1 MSNLLNLSKAY
12 GNKFNL
18 LNAIKGLNL
27 NVSKT
32 ESRENKNSFLN
43 IMSSESKKLAK
54 AKFMIFDFLNF
65 FKDNGLISK
74 NLKKSSLNKSFFLKK
89 LENEAFASDL
99 KSLIARMNVFLDFEG
114 LNGIK
119 ENLTFNLD
127 NFDIL
132 SKEKF
137 FEKIERLCLFFNDL
151 SSFLGF
157 DFSTT
162 VLIDDYY
169 NQISLNDKKKEE
181 NVINIDVK
189 NFKKNSGDNNDFA
202 FSKFSLNTIDGQNF
216 VGRYKVKEISGDSL
230 KGFVEEFINHNIKSF
245 KEVDS
250 FDFVSSLKPEW
261 NLKINKNIVD
271 KAKVVLKSNNTGE
284 IKLVL
289 KPKELGSIR
298 INLNLDSNNNLLGK
312 IVVDNQ
318 NVKMLFDQNMHSLN
332 KMLGESGFNASLNLF
347 LAGENL
353 NSFSKNFKDDSRDQ
367 NFYFGYNKSFQIEEE
382 VEFSYDVDKNVN
394 LIV

>member
-12 GNKFNL
+12 GNKLNL
-18 LNAIKGLNL
+18 LNTIKGLNL
-27 NVSKT
+27 NVSKM
-32 ESRENKNSFLN
+32 ESKGNASSFLN
-43 IMSSESKKLAK
+43 VMSSESKKLAK

-65 FKDNGLISK
+65 FKDNGLIAK
-74 NLKKSSLNKSFFLKK
+74 NLKKSPLNKSFFLKK
-89 LENEAFASDL
+89 LENEDFVSDL

-114 LNGIK
+114 LNSIK
-119 ENLTFNLD
+119 EDLSS
-127 NFDIL
+127 NFDFL
-132 SKEKF
+132 GKEKF
-137 FEKIERLCLFFNDL
+137 FEKIEKLCLAFNDL

-157 DFSTT
+157 DFLTA
-162 VLIDDYY
+162 LIDDYY
-169 NQISLNDKKKEE
+169 NQMSLNDKKEE
-181 NVINIDVK
+181 KNVINIDVK
-189 NFKKNSGDNNDFA
+189 NFKKNNSDHNDFV
-202 FSKFSLNTIDGQNF
+202 FSKFSLNAIDGQNF
-216 VGRYKVKEISGDSL
+216 VDRYKVKEISNDSL
-230 KGFVEEFINHNIKSF
+230 KGFVEEFANYNIKSS
-245 KEVDS
+245 KDVGG

-353 NSFSKNFKDDSRDQ
+353 NSFTGDFKDDPKDQ
-367 NFYFGYNKSFQIEEE
+367 NFHFGYNKFFKIEEE

>member
-18 LNAIKGLNL
+18 LNTIKGLNL
-27 NVSKT
+27 NVSKM
-32 ESRENKNSFLN
+32 EFRENASSFFN

-54 AKFMIFDFLNF
+54 AKLMIFDFLNF
-65 FKDNGLISK
+65 FKDNGLIAK
-74 NLKKSSLNKSFFLKK
+74 NSKKSPLDKSFFLKK
-89 LENEAFASDL
+89 LENEAFVSDL
-99 KSLIARMNVFLDFEG
+99 KSLIAKMNVFLDFEG
-114 LNGIK
+114 LNSIK
-119 ENLTFNLD
+119 ENLSFNFD
-127 NFDIL
+127 NFDFPN
-132 SKEKF
+132 KEKF
-137 FEKIERLCLFFNDL
+137 FEKIERLCLAFNDL

-157 DFSTT
+157 DFLTA
-162 VLIDDYY
+162 LIDDHY
-169 NQISLNDKKKEE
+169 NQISLNDKKEE
-181 NVINIDVK
+181 KNVINIDVK
-189 NFKKNSGDNNDFA
+189 NFKKNNSDHNDFV

-216 VGRYKVKEISGDSL
+216 AGRYKVKEISDDSL
-230 KGFVEEFINHNIKSF
+230 KGFVEEFVNYNIKSS

-367 NFYFGYNKSFQIEEE
+367 NFHFGYNKFFQIEEE
-382 VEFSYDVDKNVN
+382 VEFSYDIDKNVN

>member
-1 MSNLLNLSKAY
+1 MNNLLNLSKAY
-12 GNKFNL
+12 GNKLNL
-18 LNAIKGLNL
+18 LNTIKGLNL
-27 NVSKT
+27 NVSKM
-32 ESRENKNSFLN
+32 ESKGNASSFLN
-43 IMSSESKKLAK
+43 VMSSESKKLAK

-65 FKDNGLISK
+65 FKDNGLIAK
-74 NLKKSSLNKSFFLKK
+74 NFKKLPLNKSFFLKK
-89 LENEAFASDL
+89 LENEDFVSDL

-114 LNGIK
+114 LNSIK
-119 ENLTFNLD
+119 EDLSS
-127 NFDIL
+127 NFDFL
-132 SKEKF
+132 GKEKF
-137 FEKIERLCLFFNDL
+137 FEKIEKLCLAFNDL

-157 DFSTT
+157 DFLTA
-162 VLIDDYY
+162 LIDDYY
-169 NQISLNDKKKEE
+169 NQISLNDKKEE
-181 NVINIDVK
+181 KNVINIDVK
-189 NFKKNSGDNNDFA
+189 NFKKNNSDHNDFV
-202 FSKFSLNTIDGQNF
+202 FSKFSLNAIDGQNF
-216 VGRYKVKEISGDSL
+216 VDRYKVKEISNDSL
-230 KGFVEEFINHNIKSF
+230 KGFVEEFANYNIKSS
-245 KEVDS
+245 KDVGG

-353 NSFSKNFKDDSRDQ
+353 NSFTGNFKDDSKDQ
-367 NFYFGYNKSFQIEEE
+367 NFHFGYNKFFKIEEE

>member
-1 MSNLLNLSKAY
+1 MA
-12 GNKFNL
+12 
-18 LNAIKGLNL
+18 
-27 NVSKT
+27 
-32 ESRENKNSFLN
+32 
-43 IMSSESKKLAK
+43 
-54 AKFMIFDFLNF
+54 
-65 FKDNGLISK
+65 
-74 NLKKSSLNKSFFLKK
+74 
-89 LENEAFASDL
+89 
-99 KSLIARMNVFLDFEG
+99 
-114 LNGIK
+114 
-119 ENLTFNLD
+119 
-127 NFDIL
+127 
-132 SKEKF
+132 
-137 FEKIERLCLFFNDL
+137 FNDL

-157 DFSTT
+157 DFLTD
-162 VLIDDYY
+162 LIDDHY
-169 NQISLNDKKKEE
+169 NQISLNNKKEE
-181 NVINIDVK
+181 KNVINIDVK
-189 NFKKNSGDNNDFA
+189 NFKKNNSDHNDFV

-216 VGRYKVKEISGDSL
+216 AGRYKVKEISDDSL
-230 KGFVEEFINHNIKSF
+230 KGFVEEFANYNIKSS
-245 KEVDS
+245 KEADS

-353 NSFSKNFKDDSRDQ
+353 NSFSKNFRDDSRDQ
-367 NFYFGYNKSFQIEEE
+367 NFHFGYNKFFQIEEE
-382 VEFSYDVDKNVN
+382 VEFSYDLDKNVN

>member
-1 MSNLLNLSKAY
+1 MNNLLNLSKAY
-12 GNKFNL
+12 GNKLNL
-18 LNAIKGLNL
+18 LNTIKGLNL
-27 NVSKT
+27 NVSKM
-32 ESRENKNSFLN
+32 ESKGNASSFLN
-43 IMSSESKKLAK
+43 VMSSESKKLAK

-65 FKDNGLISK
+65 FKDNGLIAK
-74 NLKKSSLNKSFFLKK
+74 NLKKSLLNKSFFLKK
-89 LENEAFASDL
+89 LENEDFVSDL

-114 LNGIK
+114 LNSIK
-119 ENLTFNLD
+119 EDLSS
-127 NFDIL
+127 NFDFL
-132 SKEKF
+132 GKEKF
-137 FEKIERLCLFFNDL
+137 FEKIEKLCLAFNDL

-157 DFSTT
+157 DFLTA
-162 VLIDDYY
+162 LIDDYY
-169 NQISLNDKKKEE
+169 NQISLNDKKEE
-181 NVINIDVK
+181 KNVINIDVK
-189 NFKKNSGDNNDFA
+189 NFKKNNSDHNDFV
-202 FSKFSLNTIDGQNF
+202 FSKFSLSAIDGQNF
-216 VGRYKVKEISGDSL
+216 VDRYKVKEISNDSL
-230 KGFVEEFINHNIKSF
+230 KGFVEEFANYNIKSS
-245 KEVDS
+245 KDVGG

-353 NSFSKNFKDDSRDQ
+353 NSFTGDFKDDSKDQ
-367 NFYFGYNKSFQIEEE
+367 NFHFGYNKFFKIEEE

>member
-1 MSNLLNLSKAY
+1 MSSLLNLSKAY
-12 GNKFNL
+12 GNKLNL

-27 NVSKT
+27 NVSKV
-32 ESRENKNSFLN
+32 ESRENSISFLN

-54 AKFMIFDFLNF
+54 AKFMIFDFFNF
-65 FKDNGLISK
+65 FKDNGLIAK
-74 NLKKSSLNKSFFLKK
+74 NLKKSPLNKSFFIKK
-89 LENEAFASDL
+89 LENEAFVSDL
-99 KSLIARMNVFLDFEG
+99 KSLIARMSVFLDFEG
-114 LNGIK
+114 LNSIK
-119 ENLTFNLD
+119 ESLSS
-127 NFDIL
+127 NFDFL
-132 SKEKF
+132 GKEKF
-137 FEKIERLCLFFNDL
+137 FEKIERLCLAFNDL

-157 DFSTT
+157 DFLTA
-162 VLIDDYY
+162 LIDDYY
-169 NQISLNDKKKEE
+169 NHISLNDKKEE
-181 NVINIDVK
+181 KNVINIDVK
-189 NFKKNSGDNNDFA
+189 NFKKNNGDHNDFV
-202 FSKFSLNTIDGQNF
+202 FSKFSLNAIDGQNF
-216 VGRYKVKEISGDSL
+216 VDRYKVKEISNDSL
-230 KGFVEEFINHNIKSF
+230 KGFVEEFANYNIKNS

-353 NSFSKNFKDDSRDQ
+353 NSFSKDFKDDSKDQ
-367 NFYFGYNKSFQIEEE
+367 NSYFGYSKFFQIEEE

-394 LIV
+394 LII

>member
-12 GNKFNL
+12 GNKLNL
-18 LNAIKGLNL
+18 LNTIKGLNL
-27 NVSKT
+27 NVSKM
-32 ESRENKNSFLN
+32 ESKGNASSFLN
-43 IMSSESKKLAK
+43 VMSSESKKLAK

-65 FKDNGLISK
+65 FKDNGLIAK
-74 NLKKSSLNKSFFLKK
+74 NLKKSPLNKSFFFKK
-89 LENEAFASDL
+89 LENEDFVSDL

-114 LNGIK
+114 LNSIK
-119 ENLTFNLD
+119 EDLSS
-127 NFDIL
+127 NFDFL
-132 SKEKF
+132 GKEKF
-137 FEKIERLCLFFNDL
+137 FEKIEKLCLAFNDL

-157 DFSTT
+157 DFLTA
-162 VLIDDYY
+162 LIDDYY
-169 NQISLNDKKKEE
+169 NQISLNDKKEE
-181 NVINIDVK
+181 KNVINIDVK
-189 NFKKNSGDNNDFA
+189 NFKKNNSDHNDFV
-202 FSKFSLNTIDGQNF
+202 FSKFSLNAIDGQNF
-216 VGRYKVKEISGDSL
+216 VDRYKVKEISNNSL
-230 KGFVEEFINHNIKSF
+230 KGFVEEFANYNIKSS
-245 KEVDS
+245 KDVGG

-353 NSFSKNFKDDSRDQ
+353 NSFTGDFKDGSKDQ
-367 NFYFGYNKSFQIEEE
+367 NFHFGYNKFFKIEEE

>member
-12 GNKFNL
+12 CNKLNL
-18 LNAIKGLNL
+18 LNTIKGLNL
-27 NVSKT
+27 NVSKM
-32 ESRENKNSFLN
+32 ESRENSSSFLN
-43 IMSSESKKLAK
+43 VLSFESKKLAK

-65 FKDNGLISK
+65 FKDNGLIAK
-74 NLKKSSLNKSFFLKK
+74 NLKKSPLDKSLFLKK
-89 LENEAFASDL
+89 LENEAFVSDL
-99 KSLIARMNVFLDFEG
+99 KSLIARMSAFVDFEG
-114 LNGIK
+114 LNSIK
-119 ENLTFNLD
+119 ESLSS
-127 NFDIL
+127 NFDFL
-132 SKEKF
+132 GKEKF
-137 FEKIERLCLFFNDL
+137 FETIEKLCLSFNDL

-157 DFSTT
+157 DFLTA
-162 VLIDDYY
+162 LIDDYH
-169 NQISLNDKKKEE
+169 NQISLNDKKEE
-181 NVINIDVK
+181 KNVINIDVK
-189 NFKKNSGDNNDFA
+189 NFKKNNGDHNDFA
-202 FSKFSLNTIDGQNF
+202 FSKFGLNAIDGQNF
-216 VGRYKVKEISGDSL
+216 VDRYKVKEISNDSL
-230 KGFVEEFINHNIKSF
+230 KGFVEEFANYNIKNA
-245 KEVDS
+245 KEFEG

-261 NLKINKNIVD
+261 NIKINKNIVD
-271 KAKVVLKSNNTGE
+271 KAKVVLKSNNIGE

-353 NSFSKNFKDDSRDQ
+353 NSFSKDFKDGPKDQ
-367 NFYFGYNKSFQIEEE
+367 NFHFGYNKFFQIEEE

>member
-1 MSNLLNLSKAY
+1 MNNLLNLSKAY
-12 GNKFNL
+12 GNKLNL
-18 LNAIKGLNL
+18 LNTIKGLNL
-27 NVSKT
+27 NVSKM
-32 ESRENKNSFLN
+32 ESKGNASSFLN
-43 IMSSESKKLAK
+43 VMSSESKKLAK

-65 FKDNGLISK
+65 FKDNGLIAK
-74 NLKKSSLNKSFFLKK
+74 NLKKSPLNKSFFLKK
-89 LENEAFASDL
+89 LENEDFVSDL

-114 LNGIK
+114 LNSIK
-119 ENLTFNLD
+119 EDLSS
-127 NFDIL
+127 NFDFL
-132 SKEKF
+132 GKEKF
-137 FEKIERLCLFFNDL
+137 FEKIEKLCLAFNDL

-157 DFSTT
+157 DFLTA
-162 VLIDDYY
+162 LIDDYY
-169 NQISLNDKKKEE
+169 NQISLNDKKEE
-181 NVINIDVK
+181 KNVINIDVK
-189 NFKKNSGDNNDFA
+189 NFKKNNSDHNDFV
-202 FSKFSLNTIDGQNF
+202 FSKFSLNAIDGQNF
-216 VGRYKVKEISGDSL
+216 VDRYKVKEISNDSL
-230 KGFVEEFINHNIKSF
+230 KGFVEEFANYNIKSS
-245 KEVDS
+245 KDVGG

-353 NSFSKNFKDDSRDQ
+353 NSFTGNFKDDSKDQ
-367 NFYFGYNKSFQIEEE
+367 NFHFGYNKFFKIEEE

>member
-1 MSNLLNLSKAY
+1 MSNLLNLNKAY
-12 GNKFNL
+12 DNKFDL
-18 LNAIKGLNL
+18 LNTIKGLNL
-27 NVSKT
+27 NVSKM
-32 ESRENKNSFLN
+32 EFKGNSGSFLK

-54 AKFMIFDFLNF
+54 AKLMIFDFLNF

-74 NLKKSSLNKSFFLKK
+74 SLKKFPLNKSLFLKK
-89 LENEAFASDL
+89 LENEAFVSNL
-99 KSLIARMNVFLDFEG
+99 KSLIARMNILLDFEG
-114 LNGIK
+114 LNIK
-119 ENLTFNLD
+119 ENLSFNFD
-127 NFDIL
+127 NFDSL

-137 FEKIERLCLFFNDL
+137 FEKIERLFFAFNDL

-157 DFSTT
+157 DFLTF
-162 VLIDDYY
+162 LADDYY
-169 NQISLNDKKKEE
+169 NQISLNDKKEE
-181 NVINIDVK
+181 KNAINIDVK
-189 NFKKNSGDNNDFA
+189 NFKKSNNNHSDFG
-202 FSKFSLNTIDGQNF
+202 FSKFSLNAIDGQNF
-216 VGRYKVKEISGDSL
+216 VVRYKVKEILDNSL
-230 KGFVEEFINHNIKSF
+230 KGFVEEFTNYNVKSP

-332 KMLGESGFNASLNLF
+332 KMLGESGFNTSLNLF

-353 NSFSKNFKDDSRDQ
+353 NSFSKNLKDDSKDQ
-367 NFYFGYNKSFQIEEE
+367 NFHFGYNKFFQIEEE
-382 VEFSYDVDKNVN
+382 VEFSYDLDKNVN

>member
-12 GNKFNL
+12 GNKLNL
-18 LNAIKGLNL
+18 LNTIKGLNL
-27 NVSKT
+27 NVSKM
-32 ESRENKNSFLN
+32 ESKGNASSFLN
-43 IMSSESKKLAK
+43 VMSSESKKLAK

-65 FKDNGLISK
+65 FKDNGLIAK
-74 NLKKSSLNKSFFLKK
+74 NLKKSPLNKSFFLKK
-89 LENEAFASDL
+89 LENEDFVSDL

-114 LNGIK
+114 LNSIK
-119 ENLTFNLD
+119 EDLSS
-127 NFDIL
+127 NFDFL
-132 SKEKF
+132 GKEKF
-137 FEKIERLCLFFNDL
+137 FEKIEKLCFAFNDL

-157 DFSTT
+157 DFLTA
-162 VLIDDYY
+162 LIDDYY
-169 NQISLNDKKKEE
+169 NQISLNDKKEE
-181 NVINIDVK
+181 KNVINIDVK
-189 NFKKNSGDNNDFA
+189 NFKKNNSDHNDFV
-202 FSKFSLNTIDGQNF
+202 FSKFSLNAIDGQNF
-216 VGRYKVKEISGDSL
+216 VDRYKVKEISNDSL
-230 KGFVEEFINHNIKSF
+230 KGFVEEFANYNIKSS
-245 KEVDS
+245 KDVGG

-353 NSFSKNFKDDSRDQ
+353 NSFTGDFKDDSKDQ
-367 NFYFGYNKSFQIEEE
+367 NFHFGYNKFFKIEEE

>member
-12 GNKFNL
+12 GNKLNL
-18 LNAIKGLNL
+18 LNTIKGLNL
-27 NVSKT
+27 NVSKM
-32 ESRENKNSFLN
+32 ESRENSSSFLN
-43 IMSSESKKLAK
+43 VLSFESKKLAK

-65 FKDNGLISK
+65 FKDNGLIAK
-74 NLKKSSLNKSFFLKK
+74 NLKKSPLDKSLFLKK
-89 LENEAFASDL
+89 LENEAFVSDL
-99 KSLIARMNVFLDFEG
+99 KSLIARMSVFVDFEG
-114 LNGIK
+114 LNSIK
-119 ENLTFNLD
+119 ESLSS
-127 NFDIL
+127 NFDFL
-132 SKEKF
+132 GKEKF
-137 FEKIERLCLFFNDL
+137 FEKIEKLCVSFNDL

-157 DFSTT
+157 DFLTA
-162 VLIDDYY
+162 LIDDYY
-169 NQISLNDKKKEE
+169 NQISLNDKKEE
-181 NVINIDVK
+181 KNVINIDVK
-189 NFKKNSGDNNDFA
+189 NFKKNNGDHNDFA
-202 FSKFSLNTIDGQNF
+202 FSKFGLNAIDGQNF
-216 VGRYKVKEISGDSL
+216 VDRYKVKEISNDSL
-230 KGFVEEFINHNIKSF
+230 KGFVEEFANYNIKNA
-245 KEVDS
+245 KEFEG

-353 NSFSKNFKDDSRDQ
+353 NSFSKDFKDGPKDQ
-367 NFYFGYNKSFQIEEE
+367 NFHFGYNKFFQIEEE

>member
-12 GNKFNL
+12 GNKLNL
-18 LNAIKGLNL
+18 LNTIKGLNL
-27 NVSKT
+27 NVSKM
-32 ESRENKNSFLN
+32 ESKGNASSFLN
-43 IMSSESKKLAK
+43 VMSSESKKLAK

-65 FKDNGLISK
+65 FKDNGLIAK
-74 NLKKSSLNKSFFLKK
+74 NLKKSPLNKSFFLKK
-89 LENEAFASDL
+89 LENEDFVSDL

-114 LNGIK
+114 LNSIK
-119 ENLTFNLD
+119 EDLSS
-127 NFDIL
+127 NFDFL
-132 SKEKF
+132 GKEKF
-137 FEKIERLCLFFNDL
+137 FEKIEKLCLAFNDL

-157 DFSTT
+157 DFLTA
-162 VLIDDYY
+162 LIDDYY
-169 NQISLNDKKKEE
+169 NQISLNDKKEE
-181 NVINIDVK
+181 KNVINIDVK
-189 NFKKNSGDNNDFA
+189 NFKKNNSDHNDFV
-202 FSKFSLNTIDGQNF
+202 FSKFSLNAIDGQNF
-216 VGRYKVKEISGDSL
+216 VDRYKVKEISNDSL
-230 KGFVEEFINHNIKSF
+230 KGFVEEFANYNIKSS
-245 KEVDS
+245 KDVGG

-353 NSFSKNFKDDSRDQ
+353 NSFTGDFKDDPKDQ
-367 NFYFGYNKSFQIEEE
+367 NLHFGYNKFFKIEEE

>member
-1 MSNLLNLSKAY
+1 MNNLLNLSKAY
-12 GNKFNL
+12 GNKLNL
-18 LNAIKGLNL
+18 LNTIKGLNL
-27 NVSKT
+27 NVSKM
-32 ESRENKNSFLN
+32 ESKGNASSFLN
-43 IMSSESKKLAK
+43 VMSSESKKLAK

-65 FKDNGLISK
+65 FKDNGLIAK
-74 NLKKSSLNKSFFLKK
+74 NLKKSPLNKSFFLKK
-89 LENEAFASDL
+89 LENEDFVSDL

-114 LNGIK
+114 LNSIK
-119 ENLTFNLD
+119 EDLSS
-127 NFDIL
+127 NFDFL
-132 SKEKF
+132 GKEKF
-137 FEKIERLCLFFNDL
+137 FEKIEKLCLAFNDL

-157 DFSTT
+157 DFLTA
-162 VLIDDYY
+162 LIDDYY
-169 NQISLNDKKKEE
+169 NQISLNDKKEE
-181 NVINIDVK
+181 KNVINIDVK
-189 NFKKNSGDNNDFA
+189 NFKKNNSDHNDFV
-202 FSKFSLNTIDGQNF
+202 FSKFSLSAIDGQNF
-216 VGRYKVKEISGDSL
+216 VDRYKVKEISNDSL
-230 KGFVEEFINHNIKSF
+230 KGFVEEFANYNIKSS
-245 KEVDS
+245 KDVGG

-353 NSFSKNFKDDSRDQ
+353 NSFAGNFKDDSKDQ
-367 NFYFGYNKSFQIEEE
+367 NFHFGYNKFFKIEEE

>member
-12 GNKFNL
+12 GNKLNL
-18 LNAIKGLNL
+18 LNTIKGLNL
-27 NVSKT
+27 NVSKM
-32 ESRENKNSFLN
+32 ESKENASSFLN

-65 FKDNGLISK
+65 FKDNGLVSK
-74 NLKKSSLNKSFFLKK
+74 NLKKSLLNKSLFLKK
-89 LENEAFASDL
+89 LDNETFVSDL

-114 LNGIK
+114 LNSIK
-119 ENLTFNLD
+119 ESLSS
-127 NFDIL
+127 NFDFL
-132 SKEKF
+132 GKEKF
-137 FEKIERLCLFFNDL
+137 FEKIERLCLAFNDL
-151 SSFLGF
+151 GSFLGF
-157 DFSTT
+157 DFLTT
-162 VLIDDYY
+162 LIDDYY
-169 NQISLNDKKKEE
+169 NQISLNDKKEE
-181 NVINIDVK
+181 KNVINIDVK
-189 NFKKNSGDNNDFA
+189 NFKKNNGDHNDFV
-202 FSKFSLNTIDGQNF
+202 FSKFSLNAIDGQNF
-216 VGRYKVKEISGDSL
+216 VDRYKVKEISNDSL
-230 KGFVEEFINHNIKSF
+230 KGFVEEFANYNVKSS
-245 KEVDS
+245 KEVEG

-353 NSFSKNFKDDSRDQ
+353 NSFTGDFKDDPKDQ
-367 NFYFGYNKSFQIEEE
+367 NFHFGYNKFFQIEEE

>member
-12 GNKFNL
+12 GNKFNF
-18 LNAIKGLNL
+18 LNTIKGLNL
-27 NVSKT
+27 NVSKM
-32 ESRENKNSFLN
+32 ESRENASSFFN

-54 AKFMIFDFLNF
+54 AKLMIFDFLNF
-65 FKDNGLISK
+65 FKDNGLIAKNSK
-74 NLKKSSLNKSFFLKK
+74 KFPLDKSFFLKK
-89 LENEAFASDL
+89 LENEAFVSDL
-99 KSLIARMNVFLDFEG
+99 KSLIAKMNVFLDFEG
-114 LNGIK
+114 LNSIK
-119 ENLTFNLD
+119 ENLSFNFD
-127 NFDIL
+127 NFDFPN
-132 SKEKF
+132 KEKF
-137 FEKIERLCLFFNDL
+137 FEKIERLCLAFNDL

-157 DFSTT
+157 EFLTA
-162 VLIDDYY
+162 LIDDHY
-169 NQISLNDKKKEE
+169 NQISLNDKKEE
-181 NVINIDVK
+181 KNVINIDVK
-189 NFKKNSGDNNDFA
+189 NFKKNNSDHNDFV

-216 VGRYKVKEISGDSL
+216 AGRYKIKEISDDSL
-230 KGFVEEFINHNIKSF
+230 KGFFEEFANYNIKSS

-250 FDFVSSLKPEW
+250 FDFASSLKPEW

-353 NSFSKNFKDDSRDQ
+353 NSFSKNFKDDSRNQ
-367 NFYFGYNKSFQIEEE
+367 NFHFGYNKFFQIEEE

>member
-1 MSNLLNLSKAY
+1 MNNLLNLSKAY
-12 GNKFNL
+12 GNKLNL
-18 LNAIKGLNL
+18 LNTIKGLNL
-27 NVSKT
+27 NVSKM
-32 ESRENKNSFLN
+32 ESKGNASSFLN
-43 IMSSESKKLAK
+43 VMSSESKKLAK

-65 FKDNGLISK
+65 FKDNGLIAK
-74 NLKKSSLNKSFFLKK
+74 NLKKSPLNKSFFLKK
-89 LENEAFASDL
+89 LENEDFVSDL

-114 LNGIK
+114 LNSIK
-119 ENLTFNLD
+119 EDLSS
-127 NFDIL
+127 NFDFL
-132 SKEKF
+132 GKEKF
-137 FEKIERLCLFFNDL
+137 FEKIEKLCLAFNDL

-157 DFSTT
+157 DFLTA
-162 VLIDDYY
+162 LIDDYY
-169 NQISLNDKKKEE
+169 NQISLNDKKEE
-181 NVINIDVK
+181 KNVINIDVK
-189 NFKKNSGDNNDFA
+189 NFKKNNSDHNDFV
-202 FSKFSLNTIDGQNF
+202 FSKFSLNAIDGQNF
-216 VGRYKVKEISGDSL
+216 VDRYKVKEISNDSL
-230 KGFVEEFINHNIKSF
+230 KGFVEEFANYNIKSS
-245 KEVDS
+245 KDVGG

-353 NSFSKNFKDDSRDQ
+353 NSFTGDFKDDSKDQ
-367 NFYFGYNKSFQIEEE
+367 NLHFGYNKFFKIEEE

>member
-12 GNKFNL
+12 GNKLNL
-18 LNAIKGLNL
+18 LNTIKGLNL
-27 NVSKT
+27 NVSKM
-32 ESRENKNSFLN
+32 ESKGNASSFLN
-43 IMSSESKKLAK
+43 VMSSESKKLAK

-65 FKDNGLISK
+65 FKDNGLIAK
-74 NLKKSSLNKSFFLKK
+74 NLKKSPLNKSFFLKK
-89 LENEAFASDL
+89 LENEDFVSDL

-114 LNGIK
+114 LNSIK
-119 ENLTFNLD
+119 EDLSS
-127 NFDIL
+127 NFDFL
-132 SKEKF
+132 GKEKF
-137 FEKIERLCLFFNDL
+137 FEKIEKLCLAFNDL

-157 DFSTT
+157 DFLTA
-162 VLIDDYY
+162 LIDDYY
-169 NQISLNDKKKEE
+169 NQISLNDKKEE
-181 NVINIDVK
+181 KNVINIDVK
-189 NFKKNSGDNNDFA
+189 NFKKNNSDHNDFV
-202 FSKFSLNTIDGQNF
+202 FSKFSLNAIDGQNF
-216 VGRYKVKEISGDSL
+216 VDRYKVKEISNDSL
-230 KGFVEEFINHNIKSF
+230 KGFVEEFANYNIKSS
-245 KEVDS
+245 KDVGG

-353 NSFSKNFKDDSRDQ
+353 NSFTGDFKDDPKDQ
-367 NFYFGYNKSFQIEEE
+367 NFHFGYNKFFKIEEE

>member
-12 GNKFNL
+12 GNKLNL
-18 LNAIKGLNL
+18 LNTIKGLNL
-27 NVSKT
+27 NVSKM
-32 ESRENKNSFLN
+32 ESKGNASSFLN
-43 IMSSESKKLAK
+43 VMSSESKKLAK

-65 FKDNGLISK
+65 FKDNGLIAK
-74 NLKKSSLNKSFFLKK
+74 NLKKSPLNKSFFLKK
-89 LENEAFASDL
+89 LENEDFVSDL

-114 LNGIK
+114 LNSIK
-119 ENLTFNLD
+119 EDLSS
-127 NFDIL
+127 NFDFL
-132 SKEKF
+132 GKEKF
-137 FEKIERLCLFFNDL
+137 FEKIEKLCLAFNDL

-157 DFSTT
+157 DFLTA
-162 VLIDDYY
+162 LIDDYY
-169 NQISLNDKKKEE
+169 NQISLNDKKEE
-181 NVINIDVK
+181 KNVINIDVK
-189 NFKKNSGDNNDFA
+189 NFKKNNSDHNDFV
-202 FSKFSLNTIDGQNF
+202 FSKFSLNAIDGQNF
-216 VGRYKVKEISGDSL
+216 VDRYKVKEISNNSL
-230 KGFVEEFINHNIKSF
+230 KGFFEEFANYNIKSS
-245 KEVDS
+245 KDVGG

-353 NSFSKNFKDDSRDQ
+353 NSFTGDFKDDSKDQ
-367 NFYFGYNKSFQIEEE
+367 NLHFGYNKFFKIEEE

>member
-12 GNKFNL
+12 GNKFSL
-18 LNAIKGLNL
+18 LNTIKGLNS

-32 ESRENKNSFLN
+32 ESRENTGSFFN
-43 IMSSESKKLAK
+43 IMSFESKKLAK

-65 FKDNGLISK
+65 FKDNGLIAK
-74 NLKKSSLNKSFFLKK
+74 NLKKSPLNKSFFLKK
-89 LENEAFASDL
+89 LDNEAFVSDL

-114 LNGIK
+114 LNIK
-119 ENLTFNLD
+119 ENLTFNFD
-127 NFDIL
+127 NFDLL

-137 FEKIERLCLFFNDL
+137 FEKIERLCLAFNDL

-157 DFSTT
+157 DSSTA
-162 VLIDDYY
+162 LIDY
-169 NQISLNDKKKEE
+169 NSHVSLNDEKKEE

-189 NFKKNSGDNNDFA
+189 NFKKNNDDHNDFV

-216 VGRYKVKEISGDSL
+216 VGRYKVKEISDDSL
-230 KGFVEEFINHNIKSF
+230 KGFVEEFTNYNIKSS

-250 FDFVSSLKPEW
+250 FDFVNSLKPEW

-271 KAKVVLKSNNTGE
+271 KAKIVLKSNNTGE

-312 IVVDNQ
+312 IIVDNQ

-353 NSFSKNFKDDSRDQ
+353 NSFSKNFKDDSKDQ
-367 NFYFGYNKSFQIEEE
+367 NFYFGYNKFFQIEEE
-382 VEFSYDVDKNVN
+382 VEFSFDVDKNIN

>member
-12 GNKFNL
+12 GNKLNL
-18 LNAIKGLNL
+18 LNTIKGLNL
-27 NVSKT
+27 NVSKM
-32 ESRENKNSFLN
+32 ESKGNASSFLN
-43 IMSSESKKLAK
+43 VMSSESKKLAK

-65 FKDNGLISK
+65 FKDNGLIAK
-74 NLKKSSLNKSFFLKK
+74 NLKKSPLNKSFFLKK
-89 LENEAFASDL
+89 LENEDFVSDL

-114 LNGIK
+114 LNSIK
-119 ENLTFNLD
+119 EDLSS
-127 NFDIL
+127 NFDFL
-132 SKEKF
+132 GKEKF
-137 FEKIERLCLFFNDL
+137 FEKIEKLCFAFNDL

-157 DFSTT
+157 DFLTA
-162 VLIDDYY
+162 LIDDYY
-169 NQISLNDKKKEE
+169 NQISLNDKKEE
-181 NVINIDVK
+181 KNVINIDVK
-189 NFKKNSGDNNDFA
+189 NFKKNNSDHNDFV
-202 FSKFSLNTIDGQNF
+202 FSKFSLNAIDGQNF
-216 VGRYKVKEISGDSL
+216 VDRYKVKEISNDSL
-230 KGFVEEFINHNIKSF
+230 KGFVEEFANYNIKSS
-245 KEVDS
+245 KDVGG

-353 NSFSKNFKDDSRDQ
+353 NSFTGDFKDGSKDQ
-367 NFYFGYNKSFQIEEE
+367 NLHFGYNKFFKIEEE

>member
-1 MSNLLNLSKAY
+1 MNNLLNLSKAY
-12 GNKFNL
+12 GNKLNL
-18 LNAIKGLNL
+18 LNTIKGLNL
-27 NVSKT
+27 NVSKM
-32 ESRENKNSFLN
+32 ESKGNASSFLN
-43 IMSSESKKLAK
+43 VMSSESKKLAK

-65 FKDNGLISK
+65 FKDNGFIAK
-74 NLKKSSLNKSFFLKK
+74 NLKKSPLNKSFFLKK
-89 LENEAFASDL
+89 LENEDFVSDL
-99 KSLIARMNVFLDFEG
+99 KSLIARMNVFLDFKG
-114 LNGIK
+114 LNSIK
-119 ENLTFNLD
+119 EDLSS
-127 NFDIL
+127 NFDFL
-132 SKEKF
+132 GKEKF
-137 FEKIERLCLFFNDL
+137 FEKIEKLCLAFNDL
-151 SSFLGF
+151 SSFLVF
-157 DFSTT
+157 DFLTA
-162 VLIDDYY
+162 LIDDHY
-169 NQISLNDKKKEE
+169 NQISLNDKKEE
-181 NVINIDVK
+181 KNVINIDVK
-189 NFKKNSGDNNDFA
+189 NFKKNNSEHNDFV
-202 FSKFSLNTIDGQNF
+202 FSKFSLNAIDGQNF
-216 VGRYKVKEISGDSL
+216 VDRYKVKEISNNSL
-230 KGFVEEFINHNIKSF
+230 KGFVEEFANYNIKSS
-245 KEVDS
+245 KDVGG

-353 NSFSKNFKDDSRDQ
+353 NSFTGDFKDDPKNQ
-367 NFYFGYNKSFQIEEE
+367 NFHFGYNKFFQIEEE
-382 VEFSYDVDKNVN
+382 VEFSYDVDKNIN

>member
-18 LNAIKGLNL
+18 LNTIKGLNL
-27 NVSKT
+27 NVSKM
-32 ESRENKNSFLN
+32 ESRENASSFFN
-43 IMSSESKKLAK
+43 VMSSKSKKIAK
-54 AKFMIFDFLNF
+54 AKLMIFDFLNF
-65 FKDNGLISK
+65 FKDNGLIAK
-74 NLKKSSLNKSFFLKK
+74 NSKKSPLDKSFFLKK
-89 LENEAFASDL
+89 LDNEAFVSDL
-99 KSLIARMNVFLDFEG
+99 KSLIAKMNVFLDFEG
-114 LNGIK
+114 LNSIK
-119 ENLTFNLD
+119 ENLSFNFD
-127 NFDIL
+127 NFDFL
-132 SKEKF
+132 NKEKF
-137 FEKIERLCLFFNDL
+137 FEKIERLCLAFNDL

-157 DFSTT
+157 DFLTA
-162 VLIDDYY
+162 LIDDHY
-169 NQISLNDKKKEE
+169 NQISLNDKKEE
-181 NVINIDVK
+181 KNVINIYVK
-189 NFKKNSGDNNDFA
+189 NFKKNNSDHNDFV

-216 VGRYKVKEISGDSL
+216 AGRYKVKEISDDSL
-230 KGFVEEFINHNIKSF
+230 KGFVEEFANYNIKSS
-245 KEVDS
+245 KEADS

-367 NFYFGYNKSFQIEEE
+367 NFHFGYNKFFQIEEE

>member
-12 GNKFNL
+12 NNKFNL
-18 LNAIKGLNL
+18 LNTIKGLNL
-27 NVSKT
+27 NVSKA
-32 ESRENKNSFLN
+32 ESRENMGSFLK
-43 IMSSESKKLAK
+43 IMSFESKKLAK
-54 AKFMIFDFLNF
+54 AKLMVFDFLNF
-65 FKDNGLISK
+65 FKDNGLIAK
-74 NLKKSSLNKSFFLKK
+74 NLKKSPLNKSFFLKK
-89 LENEAFASDL
+89 LENEAFVSDL
-99 KSLIARMNVFLDFEG
+99 KSLIARMNIFLDFEG
-114 LNGIK
+114 LNIK
-119 ENLTFNLD
+119 ENLSFNFD
-127 NFDIL
+127 NFDFL

-137 FEKIERLCLFFNDL
+137 FEKIERLCLAFNDL

-157 DFSTT
+157 DFLTA
-162 VLIDDYY
+162 LIDDYY
-169 NQISLNDKKKEE
+169 NQISLNNKKEE
-181 NVINIDVK
+181 KNVINIDVK
-189 NFKKNSGDNNDFA
+189 NFKKNDGDHNDLG
-202 FSKFSLNTIDGQNF
+202 FSKFNLNVIDGQNF
-216 VGRYKVKEISGDSL
+216 VGRYKVKEISDNSL
-230 KGFVEEFINHNIKSF
+230 KGFVEEFVDYNVKSS
-245 KEVDS
+245 KEFDI

-271 KAKVVLKSNNTGE
+271 KAKIVLKSNNTGE

-332 KMLGESGFNASLNLF
+332 KMLGESGFNASLDLF

-353 NSFSKNFKDDSRDQ
+353 NSFSKNFKDDFKDQ
-367 NFYFGYNKSFQIEEE
+367 NFQFGYNKFFKIEEE
-382 VEFSYDVDKNVN
+382 VEFSYDLDKNVN

>member
-12 GNKFNL
+12 GNKLNL
-18 LNAIKGLNL
+18 LNTIKGLNL
-27 NVSKT
+27 NVSKM
-32 ESRENKNSFLN
+32 ESKGNASSFLN
-43 IMSSESKKLAK
+43 VMSSESKKLAK

-65 FKDNGLISK
+65 FKDNGLIAK
-74 NLKKSSLNKSFFLKK
+74 NLKKSPLNKSFFLKK
-89 LENEAFASDL
+89 LENEDFVSDL

-114 LNGIK
+114 LNSIK
-119 ENLTFNLD
+119 EDLSS
-127 NFDIL
+127 NFDFL
-132 SKEKF
+132 GKEKF
-137 FEKIERLCLFFNDL
+137 FEKIEKLCLAFNDL

-157 DFSTT
+157 DFLTA
-162 VLIDDYY
+162 LIDDYY
-169 NQISLNDKKKEE
+169 NQISLNDKKEE
-181 NVINIDVK
+181 KNVINIDVK
-189 NFKKNSGDNNDFA
+189 NFKKNNSDHNDFV
-202 FSKFSLNTIDGQNF
+202 FSKFSLNAIDGQNF
-216 VGRYKVKEISGDSL
+216 VDRYKVKEISNDSL
-230 KGFVEEFINHNIKSF
+230 KGFVEEFANYNIKSS
-245 KEVDS
+245 KDVGG

-353 NSFSKNFKDDSRDQ
+353 NSFTGDFKDGSKDQ
-367 NFYFGYNKSFQIEEE
+367 NLHFGYNKFFKIEEE

>member
-12 GNKFNL
+12 GNKLNL
-18 LNAIKGLNL
+18 LNTIKGLNL
-27 NVSKT
+27 NVSKM
-32 ESRENKNSFLN
+32 ESKGNASSFLN
-43 IMSSESKKLAK
+43 VMSSESKKLAK

-65 FKDNGLISK
+65 FKDNGLIAK
-74 NLKKSSLNKSFFLKK
+74 NLKKSPLNKSFFFKK
-89 LENEAFASDL
+89 LENEDFVSDL

-114 LNGIK
+114 LNSIK
-119 ENLTFNLD
+119 EDLSS
-127 NFDIL
+127 NFDFL
-132 SKEKF
+132 GKEKF
-137 FEKIERLCLFFNDL
+137 FEKIEKLCLAFNDL

-157 DFSTT
+157 DFLTA
-162 VLIDDYY
+162 LIDDYY
-169 NQISLNDKKKEE
+169 NQISLNDKKEE
-181 NVINIDVK
+181 KNVINIDVK
-189 NFKKNSGDNNDFA
+189 NFKKNNSDHNDFV
-202 FSKFSLNTIDGQNF
+202 FSKFSLNAIDGQNF
-216 VGRYKVKEISGDSL
+216 VDRYKVKEISNDSL
-230 KGFVEEFINHNIKSF
+230 KGFVEEFANYNIKSS
-245 KEVDS
+245 KDVGG

-353 NSFSKNFKDDSRDQ
+353 NSFTGDFKDDPKDQ
-367 NFYFGYNKSFQIEEE
+367 NFHFGYNKFFKIEEE

>member
-1 MSNLLNLSKAY
+1 MSNLLNLSKAC
-12 GNKFNL
+12 GNKCNL
-18 LNAIKGLNL
+18 LNTIKGLNL

-32 ESRENKNSFLN
+32 ESKENKGSFFN
-43 IMSSESKKLAK
+43 IMSFESKRLSK

-65 FKDNGLISK
+65 IKNNGLIAK
-74 NLKKSSLNKSFFLKK
+74 NLKKSPLNKSFFLKK
-89 LENEAFASDL
+89 LDNEDFVSDL
-99 KSLIARMNVFLDFEG
+99 KSLIAKMNVFLNFED
-114 LNGIK
+114 LNIK
-119 ENLTFNLD
+119 ENLTFNFD
-127 NFDIL
+127 NFDFV

-137 FEKIERLCLFFNDL
+137 FEKIERLCFAFNDL

-157 DFSTT
+157 DFSTS
-162 VLIDDYY
+162 LIDYY
-169 NQISLNDKKKEE
+169 SHASLNDEKKEK

-189 NFKKNSGDNNDFA
+189 NFKKNDGDHDNFV
-202 FSKFSLNTIDGQNF
+202 FSKFGLNTIDGQNF
-216 VGRYKVKEISGDSL
+216 VGSRYKVKEISDDSF
-230 KGFVEEFINHNIKSF
+230 KGFVEEFSNYNIKSS
-245 KEVDS
+245 KEVDN
-250 FDFVSSLKPEW
+250 FELVNSLKPEW

-271 KAKVVLKSNNTGE
+271 KAKIVLKSNNTGE

-312 IVVDNQ
+312 IIVDNQ

-347 LAGENL
+347 LAGEDL
-353 NSFSKNFKDDSRDQ
+353 NSFSKNFKDDSKDQ
-367 NFYFGYNKSFQIEEE
+367 NFYFGYNKFFQIEEE
-382 VEFSYDVDKNVN
+382 IEFACDVDKNVN

>member
-1 MSNLLNLSKAY
+1 MNNLLNLSKAY
-12 GNKFNL
+12 GNKLNL
-18 LNAIKGLNL
+18 LNTIKGLNL
-27 NVSKT
+27 NVSKM
-32 ESRENKNSFLN
+32 ESKGNASSFLN
-43 IMSSESKKLAK
+43 VMSSESKKLAK

-65 FKDNGLISK
+65 FKDNGLIAK
-74 NLKKSSLNKSFFLKK
+74 NLKKSPLNKSFFLKK
-89 LENEAFASDL
+89 LENEDFVSDL

-114 LNGIK
+114 LNSIK
-119 ENLTFNLD
+119 EDLSS
-127 NFDIL
+127 NFDFL
-132 SKEKF
+132 GKEKF
-137 FEKIERLCLFFNDL
+137 FEKIEKLCLAFNDL

-157 DFSTT
+157 DFLTA
-162 VLIDDYY
+162 LIDDYY
-169 NQISLNDKKKEE
+169 NQISLNDKKEE
-181 NVINIDVK
+181 KNVINIDVK
-189 NFKKNSGDNNDFA
+189 NFKKNNSDHNDFV
-202 FSKFSLNTIDGQNF
+202 FSKFSLSAIDGQNF
-216 VGRYKVKEISGDSL
+216 VDRYKVKEISNDSL
-230 KGFVEEFINHNIKSF
+230 KGFVEEFANYNIKSS
-245 KEVDS
+245 KDVGG

-353 NSFSKNFKDDSRDQ
+353 NSFTGDFKDDSKDQ
-367 NFYFGYNKSFQIEEE
+367 NFHFGYNKFFKIEEE

>member
-12 GNKFNL
+12 GNKLNL
-18 LNAIKGLNL
+18 LNTIKGLNL
-27 NVSKT
+27 NVSKM
-32 ESRENKNSFLN
+32 ESKGNASSFLN
-43 IMSSESKKLAK
+43 VMSSESKKLAK

-65 FKDNGLISK
+65 FKDNGLIAK
-74 NLKKSSLNKSFFLKK
+74 NLKKSPLNKSFFLKK
-89 LENEAFASDL
+89 LENEDFVSDL

-114 LNGIK
+114 LNSIK
-119 ENLTFNLD
+119 EDLSS
-127 NFDIL
+127 NFDFL
-132 SKEKF
+132 GKEKF
-137 FEKIERLCLFFNDL
+137 FEKIEKLCLAFNDL

-157 DFSTT
+157 NFLTD
-162 VLIDDYY
+162 LIDDYY
-169 NQISLNDKKKEE
+169 NQISLNDKKEE
-181 NVINIDVK
+181 KNVINIDVK
-189 NFKKNSGDNNDFA
+189 NFKKNNSDHNDFV
-202 FSKFSLNTIDGQNF
+202 FSKFSLNAIDGQNF
-216 VGRYKVKEISGDSL
+216 VDRYKVKEISNDSL
-230 KGFVEEFINHNIKSF
+230 KGFVEEFANYNIKSS
-245 KEVDS
+245 KDVGG

-353 NSFSKNFKDDSRDQ
+353 NSFTGDFKDDSKDQ
-367 NFYFGYNKSFQIEEE
+367 NLHFGYNKFFKIEEE

>member
-1 MSNLLNLSKAY
+1 M
-12 GNKFNL
+12 F
-18 LNAIKGLNL
+18 
-27 NVSKT
+27 
-32 ESRENKNSFLN
+32 
-43 IMSSESKKLAK
+43 
-54 AKFMIFDFLNF
+54 
-65 FKDNGLISK
+65 
-74 NLKKSSLNKSFFLKK
+74 
-89 LENEAFASDL
+89 
-99 KSLIARMNVFLDFEG
+99 FLDFEG
-114 LNGIK
+114 LNSIK
-119 ENLTFNLD
+119 ENLSFNFD
-127 NFDIL
+127 NFDFL
-132 SKEKF
+132 NKEKF
-137 FEKIERLCLFFNDL
+137 FEKIERLCLAFNDL

-157 DFSTT
+157 DFLTA
-162 VLIDDYY
+162 LIDDHY
-169 NQISLNDKKKEE
+169 NQISLNDKKEE
-181 NVINIDVK
+181 KNVINIDVK
-189 NFKKNSGDNNDFA
+189 NFKKNNSDHNDFV

-216 VGRYKVKEISGDSL
+216 AGRYKVKEISDDSL
-230 KGFVEEFINHNIKSF
+230 KGFVEEFANYNIKSS

-353 NSFSKNFKDDSRDQ
+353 NSFSKNFRDDSRDQ
-367 NFYFGYNKSFQIEEE
+367 NFHFGYNKFFQIEEE
-382 VEFSYDVDKNVN
+382 VEFSYDLDKNVN

>member
-12 GNKFNL
+12 GNKLNL
-18 LNAIKGLNL
+18 LNTIKGLNL
-27 NVSKT
+27 NVSKM
-32 ESRENKNSFLN
+32 ESKGNASSFLN
-43 IMSSESKKLAK
+43 VMSSESKKLAK

-65 FKDNGLISK
+65 FKDNGLIAK
-74 NLKKSSLNKSFFLKK
+74 NLKKSPLNKSFFLKK
-89 LENEAFASDL
+89 LENEDFVSDL

-114 LNGIK
+114 LNSIK
-119 ENLTFNLD
+119 EDLSS
-127 NFDIL
+127 NFDFL
-132 SKEKF
+132 GKEKF
-137 FEKIERLCLFFNDL
+137 FEKIEKLCLAFNDL

-157 DFSTT
+157 DFLTA
-162 VLIDDYY
+162 LIDDYY
-169 NQISLNDKKKEE
+169 NQISLNDKKEE
-181 NVINIDVK
+181 KNVINIDVK
-189 NFKKNSGDNNDFA
+189 NFKKNNSDHNDFV
-202 FSKFSLNTIDGQNF
+202 FSKFSLNAIDGQNF
-216 VGRYKVKEISGDSL
+216 VDRYKVKEISNDSL
-230 KGFVEEFINHNIKSF
+230 KGFVEEFANYNIKSS
-245 KEVDS
+245 KDVGG

-353 NSFSKNFKDDSRDQ
+353 NSFTGDFKDDSKDQ
-367 NFYFGYNKSFQIEEE
+367 NLHFGYNKFFKIEEE

>member
-12 GNKFNL
+12 GNKLNL
-18 LNAIKGLNL
+18 LNTIKGLNL
-27 NVSKT
+27 NVSKM
-32 ESRENKNSFLN
+32 ESKGNASSFLN
-43 IMSSESKKLAK
+43 VMSSESKKLAK

-65 FKDNGLISK
+65 FKDNGLIAK
-74 NLKKSSLNKSFFLKK
+74 NLKKSPLNKSFFFKK
-89 LENEAFASDL
+89 LENEDFVSDL

-114 LNGIK
+114 LNSIK
-119 ENLTFNLD
+119 EDLSS
-127 NFDIL
+127 NFDFL
-132 SKEKF
+132 GKEKF
-137 FEKIERLCLFFNDL
+137 FEKIEKLCLAFNDL

-157 DFSTT
+157 DFLTA
-162 VLIDDYY
+162 LIDDYY
-169 NQISLNDKKKEE
+169 NQISLNDKKEE
-181 NVINIDVK
+181 KNVINIDVK
-189 NFKKNSGDNNDFA
+189 NFKKNNSDHNDFV
-202 FSKFSLNTIDGQNF
+202 FSKFSLNAIDGQNF
-216 VGRYKVKEISGDSL
+216 VDRYKVKEISNDSL
-230 KGFVEEFINHNIKSF
+230 KGFVEEFANYNIKSS
-245 KEVDS
+245 KDVGG

-353 NSFSKNFKDDSRDQ
+353 NSFTGNFKDDSKDQ
-367 NFYFGYNKSFQIEEE
+367 NFHFGYNKFFKIEEE

>member
-18 LNAIKGLNL
+18 VNTIKGLNL
-27 NVSKT
+27 NVPKT
-32 ESRENKNSFLN
+32 ESRENTGSFFN
-43 IMSSESKKLAK
+43 IMSFESKKLAK

-65 FKDNGLISK
+65 FKDNGLIAK
-74 NLKKSSLNKSFFLKK
+74 NLKKSPLNKSFFFKK
-89 LENEAFASDL
+89 LDNEAFVSDL

-114 LNGIK
+114 LNIK
-119 ENLTFNLD
+119 ENLTFDFD
-127 NFDIL
+127 NFDFL

-137 FEKIERLCLFFNDL
+137 FEKIERLCLAFNDL

-157 DFSTT
+157 DFSTA
-162 VLIDDYY
+162 LIDYY
-169 NQISLNDKKKEE
+169 SHVSLNDEKKEE

-189 NFKKNSGDNNDFA
+189 NFKKNNDDHNDFV

-216 VGRYKVKEISGDSL
+216 VGRYKVKEISDDSL
-230 KGFVEEFINHNIKSF
+230 KGFVEEFTNYNIKSF

-250 FDFVSSLKPEW
+250 FDFVNILKPEW

-271 KAKVVLKSNNTGE
+271 KAKIVLKSNNTGE

-312 IVVDNQ
+312 IIVDNQ

-353 NSFSKNFKDDSRDQ
+353 NSFSKNFKDDSKDQ
-367 NFYFGYNKSFQIEEE
+367 NFYFGYNKFFQIEEE
-382 VEFSYDVDKNVN
+382 VEFSYDLDKNVN

>member
-18 LNAIKGLNL
+18 LNTIKGLNL
-27 NVSKT
+27 NVSKM
-32 ESRENKNSFLN
+32 ESRENASSFLN
-43 IMSSESKKLAK
+43 IISSESKKLAK
-54 AKFMIFDFLNF
+54 AKLMIFDFLNF
-65 FKDNGLISK
+65 SKDNGLIAK
-74 NLKKSSLNKSFFLKK
+74 NSKKSPLDKSFFLKK
-89 LENEAFASDL
+89 LENEAFVSDL
-99 KSLIARMNVFLDFEG
+99 KSLIAKMNVFLDFEG
-114 LNGIK
+114 LNSIK
-119 ENLTFNLD
+119 ENLSFNFD
-127 NFDIL
+127 NFDFL
-132 SKEKF
+132 NKEKF
-137 FEKIERLCLFFNDL
+137 FEKIERLCLAFDDL

-157 DFSTT
+157 DFLTA
-162 VLIDDYY
+162 LIDDHY
-169 NQISLNDKKKEE
+169 NQISLNNKKEE
-181 NVINIDVK
+181 KNVINIDVK
-189 NFKKNSGDNNDFA
+189 NFKKNNSDHNDFV

-216 VGRYKVKEISGDSL
+216 AGRYKVKEISEDSL
-230 KGFVEEFINHNIKSF
+230 KGFVEEFANYNIKNS

-353 NSFSKNFKDDSRDQ
+353 NSFSKNFRDGSRDQ
-367 NFYFGYNKSFQIEEE
+367 NFHFGYNKFFQIEEE
-382 VEFSYDVDKNVN
+382 VEFSYDLDKNVN

>member
-12 GNKFNL
+12 GNKLNL
-18 LNAIKGLNL
+18 LNTIKGLNL
-27 NVSKT
+27 NVSKM
-32 ESRENKNSFLN
+32 ESRENSSSFLN
-43 IMSSESKKLAK
+43 VLSFESKKLAK

-65 FKDNGLISK
+65 FKDNGLIAK
-74 NLKKSSLNKSFFLKK
+74 NLKKSPLDKSLFLKK
-89 LENEAFASDL
+89 LENEAFVSDL
-99 KSLIARMNVFLDFEG
+99 KSLIARMSVFVDFEG
-114 LNGIK
+114 LNSIK
-119 ENLTFNLD
+119 ESLSS
-127 NFDIL
+127 NFDFL
-132 SKEKF
+132 GKEKF
-137 FEKIERLCLFFNDL
+137 FEKIEKLCVSFNDL

-157 DFSTT
+157 DFLTA
-162 VLIDDYY
+162 LIDDYY
-169 NQISLNDKKKEE
+169 NQISLNDKKEE
-181 NVINIDVK
+181 KNVINIDVK
-189 NFKKNSGDNNDFA
+189 NFKKNNGDHNDFV
-202 FSKFSLNTIDGQNF
+202 FSKFGLNAIDGQNF
-216 VGRYKVKEISGDSL
+216 VDRYKVKEISNDFL
-230 KGFVEEFINHNIKSF
+230 NGFVEEFANYNIKNA
-245 KEVDS
+245 KEFEG

-298 INLNLDSNNNLLGK
+298 ISLNLDSNNNLLGK

-353 NSFSKNFKDDSRDQ
+353 NSFSKDFKDGPKDQ
-367 NFYFGYNKSFQIEEE
+367 NFHFGYNKFFQIEEE

>member
-1 MSNLLNLSKAY
+1 MSNLLNLGKAY
-12 GNKFNL
+12 GNKLNL
-18 LNAIKGLNL
+18 LNTIKGLNL
-27 NVSKT
+27 NVSKM
-32 ESRENKNSFLN
+32 ESRENASSFLN

-65 FKDNGLISK
+65 FKDNGLIAK
-74 NLKKSSLNKSFFLKK
+74 NFKKLPLDKSLFLKK
-89 LENEAFASDL
+89 LENEAFVSDL
-99 KSLIARMNVFLDFEG
+99 KSLIARMNVFIDFEG
-114 LNGIK
+114 LNSIK
-119 ENLTFNLD
+119 ESLSS
-127 NFDIL
+127 NFDFL
-132 SKEKF
+132 GKEKF
-137 FEKIERLCLFFNDL
+137 FEKIEGLCFAFNDL

-157 DFSTT
+157 DFLTA
-162 VLIDDYY
+162 LIDDYY
-169 NQISLNDKKKEE
+169 NQMSLNDEREE
-181 NVINIDVK
+181 KNVINIDVK
-189 NFKKNSGDNNDFA
+189 NFKKNNGDHNDFV
-202 FSKFSLNTIDGQNF
+202 FSKFRLNAIDGQNF
-216 VGRYKVKEISGDSL
+216 VDRYKVKEISNDSL
-230 KGFVEEFINHNIKSF
+230 KGFVEEFANYNIKNS
-245 KEVDS
+245 KEFEG

-353 NSFSKNFKDDSRDQ
+353 NSFSKDFKDGPKDQ
-367 NFYFGYNKSFQIEEE
+367 NFNFGYNKFFQIEEE